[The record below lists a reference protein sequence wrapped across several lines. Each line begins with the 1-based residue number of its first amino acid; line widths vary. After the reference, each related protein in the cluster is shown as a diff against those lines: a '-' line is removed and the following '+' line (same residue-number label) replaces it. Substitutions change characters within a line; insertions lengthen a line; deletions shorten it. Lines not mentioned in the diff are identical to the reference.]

1 MATIKKSA
9 TRLARQEKRAA
20 RREADKPKGGLTAS
34 TFLRGEASKPKS
46 GLTASTKAAGEAGKK
61 SVVASEDN
69 YKVRSTG
76 EGRAAPPDLTSKFVA
91 APAAT
96 KKAEETFG
104 QAFARERKAGAK
116 TFTHNGKSY
125 TTETKE
131 DVAKKTAPVK
141 KAETPA
147 AKPATPATK
156 TYNLKQVV
164 ADQTG
169 KRPVG
174 ALPSPKAATPVKKTA
189 PTPPANRK
197 GLPPAKCGTKV
208 NAKKK

>member
-1 MATIKKSA
+1 MSTIKKSA

-20 RREADKPKGGLTAS
+20 RRGPDKYVDVSMKPLAIKSAIVSASVPKTAS
-34 TFLRGEASKPKS
+34 VSDYRDRQG
-46 GLTASTKAAGEAGKK
+46 TKH
-61 SVVASEDN
+61 ED
-69 YKVRSTG
+69 YT
-76 EGRAAPPDLTSKFVA
+76 PP
-91 APAAT
+91 
-96 KKAEETFG
+96 KKAEGLKPMTTPKVSAPTEESFG
-104 QAFARERKAGAK
+104 QVFARERKAGAR

-131 DVAKKTAPVK
+131 DVAKKAAPVK

-147 AKPATPATK
+147 AKPAAK

-174 ALPSPKAATPVKKTA
+174 SFPSPKTSTPAAKPS
-189 PTPPANRK
+189 PTPPANRRV
-197 GLPPAKCGTKV
+197 LPPAKCGTKV
-208 NAKKK
+208 KSRKK